1 MTTSLAPYVTPAPPH
16 TWRQLGVR
24 LERVRRRHSG
34 LTLKELSGRA
44 QLSEAY
50 YGMIERGQRRPS
62 RGVLNRIL
70 AVLGVTARERREI
83 DALFLETHQAGA
95 ERRAK
100 PFAVAER
107 PPDDDGID
115 AEAPS
120 SGRGPHVGLAAFVID
135 ASVLVK
141 PFTRHDEAD
150 RAKSLAL
157 LERHAVRRCRIALPE
172 FGRFEVMNAVRF
184 SRHADEGQTTA
195 ALRALDRFGL
205 DFVVLAPRALERAVA
220 LSWDRGVSVYDAAY
234 VALAET
240 LDAPLITADTK
251 LSTRLQGHPLLRLLA
266 DFEVP

>member
-16 TWRQLGVR
+16 TWRQLGMR

-70 AVLGVTARERREI
+70 AVLGVTSRERREI
-83 DALFLETHQAGA
+83 DALFVETHQADT
-95 ERRAK
+95 ERRAT

-107 PPDDDGID
+107 PPDDD

-120 SGRGPHVGLAAFVID
+120 SSRGPHVNLAALVID

-141 PFTRHDEAD
+141 PFTRHNEAD

-157 LERHAVRRCRIALPE
+157 LERHALRRCRLAMPE
-172 FGRFEVMNAVRF
+172 FGRFEVVNAIRF

-195 ALRALDRFGL
+195 ALRALDQFGL
-205 DFVVLAPRALERAVA
+205 DFVVLAPPALERAVA

-251 LSTRLQGHPLLRLLA
+251 LSTRLQGHPLLQLLA
-266 DFEVP
+266 DFEMP